1 MNDSTYKNKWWVLIS
16 AGLMILLINIDS
28 TIVNV
33 ALAKIST
40 ALDATLNLIQ
50 WVVSSYLLATAM
62 FFTVSGRL
70 ADIHGN
76 KKVFIIGTIIFTAAS
91 LLCGLSNSAAMLIAS
106 RFIQGIGFASTLGL
120 AIIITSTAFPPE
132 QRGLATGMS
141 VTLTGLG
148 QIIGPTLGGII
159 LSFASWHWI
168 FLINVPIG
176 IACLIMTI
184 IFTPKDTQAHDKQS
198 LDYLAVSLFVLGI
211 AVVATTLNQTA
222 MLQPGTIILFIALGV
237 AMLVAYGF
245 RSRKLAHPMIATSL
259 LTHAEYMKVAF
270 TRLIFMYVWASI
282 MLFLPLY
289 LQNVVGYSPLKTG
302 LLILIM
308 TALIAVAS
316 PITGRLI
323 DRYSFKPLT
332 AISML
337 LSAIACLMFSTYSN
351 PPSMLWL
358 VVSFILFG
366 ISVGIHIPSTLNGV
380 MRSSEAQHRSTGM
393 GLFFTIAFIGSIMGI
408 AISGSYMTTKSH
420 AITLKT
426 LVQQHVFIH
435 ASTLK
440 KLQSV
445 ASGAHHPDWLGP
457 LPQATLT
464 KLTTIAQS
472 SFMHSFSALMW
483 INTVLCIIAMLLAL
497 RIKTSNLIT

>member
-1 MNDSTYKNKWWVLIS
+1 
-16 AGLMILLINIDS
+16 MILLINIDS

-40 ALDATLNLIQ
+40 SLNATLNLIQ

-76 KKVFIIGTIIFTAAS
+76 KKVFIIGTAIFTLAS

-120 AIIITSTAFPPE
+120 AIILTSNAFPPE
-132 QRGLATGMS
+132 QRGLANGMA

-148 QIIGPTLGGII
+148 QIIGPTIGGII

-176 IACLIMTI
+176 ITCIVMTI
-184 IFTPKDTQAHDKQS
+184 LFAPKDSLNKEKQS
-198 LDYLAVSLFVLGI
+198 LDYLAVGLFVLGI
-211 AVVATTLNQTA
+211 AIVATTLNQTA
-222 MLQPGTIILFIALGV
+222 MLQTGTIVLFIAIGLV
-237 AMLVAYGF
+237 MLVAYGF
-245 RSRKLAHPMIATSL
+245 RSRKLPHPMIATSL

-289 LQNVVGYSPLKTG
+289 LQNIVGYTPLKTG
-302 LLILIM
+302 FLILIM

-323 DRYSFKPLT
+323 DRYSFKPLI

-337 LSAIACLMFSTYSN
+337 LSTIACLMFSTFTN
-351 PPSMLWL
+351 PPNMVWL
-358 VVSFILFG
+358 VVSFVIFG
-366 ISVGIHIPSTLNGV
+366 ASVGIHIPATLNGV
-380 MRSSEAQHRSTGM
+380 LRTSEAQHRSTGM
-393 GLFFTIAFIGSIMGI
+393 GLFFTVAFIGSIMGI
-408 AISGSYMTTKSH
+408 AISGSYMTAKSH
-420 AITLKT
+420 TITLKS
-426 LVQQHVFIH
+426 LVQQHVFIQ
-435 ASTLK
+435 ADTLK
-440 KLQSV
+440 KLRSV
-445 ASGAHHPDWLGP
+445 ASGAHHSNWLGQ
-457 LPQATLT
+457 LPHAMLT
-464 KLTTIAQS
+464 KLTAIAQY

-483 INTVLCIIAMLLAL
+483 INTVLSILAMLLAL
-497 RIKTSNLIT
+497 RIKMTNLIT